1 MSDTRSESETN
12 RRALIAAV
20 AAAGA
25 AVPLMAAPANAA
37 PGADDQKCGST
48 GLKPGPRFVVD
59 IGSVDIPPDMAEVLG
74 AQIRKMVLMTLAR
87 SGMKVP
93 VYEGG
98 LPPYW
103 YGLVVNQAAMLE
115 IKKNEMPG

>member
-1 MSDTRSESETN
+1 MLFHLLKTKSIFCQPWEDNFMSNTQRDAETN
-12 RRALIAAV
+12 RRTLIAAV

-25 AVPLMAAPANAA
+25 AVPLMTASAKAAS
-37 PGADDQKCGST
+37 GTDDDQRCGST

-59 IGSVDIPPDMAEVLG
+59 IGGVDIPPDMAEVLG

-98 LPPYW
+98 LPP
-103 YGLVVNQAAMLE
+103 
-115 IKKNEMPG
+115 